1 MSKLLSVAVVLCLT
15 ALYTL
20 PVVTLVAI
28 GPPQAQRPKAS
39 AVDPWAVTQED
50 DNTAILTFLSTT
62 GDNTAKIR
70 AAVRVDRER
79 VKARV
84 GEIAPAPKPSTWI
97 YLDGRDNDGKPTG
110 KTLIDLSRV
119 TSADIPPGDGNIV
132 LYETGF
138 ATVKTP
144 KTPALEAHLRAYF
157 GPVDLSTQAVPAAVK
172 EGGAK

>member
-1 MSKLLSVAVVLCLT
+1 MKRLYVFEALVLF
-15 ALYTL
+15 AL
-20 PVVTLVAI
+20 PVLAE
-28 GPPQAQRPKAS
+28 PQARPKAT
-39 AVDPWAVTQED
+39 AADPWAVTQED

-62 GDNTAKIR
+62 GDNTAKVR

-84 GEIAPAPKPSTWI
+84 GEAPATAKPSTWI

-119 TSADIPPGDGNIV
+119 TSADIPIGDGNIV

-138 ATVKTP
+138 ATVRTP
-144 KTPALEAHLRAYF
+144 KTPALEAHLRAHF
-157 GPVDLSTQAVPAAVK
+157 AATDLSTQAVPAA
-172 EGGAK
+172 EARAK